1 MAAYFIARITVK
13 DPIAYDRYRRDAS
26 GITTGYG
33 GRYLVRGGAT
43 EVKEGSWLAERTVII
58 EFPDL
63 AAARA
68 WYSSPEYQAILPFRL
83 AASKGDAIFVEGVA
97 SP

>member
-33 GRYLVRGGAT
+33 GRYLVRGGA
-43 EVKEGSWLAERTVII
+43 
-58 EFPDL
+58 
-63 AAARA
+63 
-68 WYSSPEYQAILPFRL
+68 
-83 AASKGDAIFVEGVA
+83 EGVIFR
-97 SP
+97 